1 MSRALQNVDWDLLH
15 QQKLTLLAIRERQ
28 RPASGEHDALSGII
42 HLLDAL
48 QDEAA
53 ENGRWTF
60 PNENE
65 DEGDSHEHKE

>member
-1 MSRALQNVDWDLLH
+1 MFESLNRVEWDLRH

-53 ENGRWTF
+53 KNGRWTF

-65 DEGDSHEHKE
+65 GDSHEHKE

>member
-1 MSRALQNVDWDLLH
+1 MSEALMKVDWNLLH
-15 QQKLTLLAIRERQ
+15 RQKLVLLSIRARQ
-28 RPASGEHDALSGII
+28 RHGSREEQALSGII

-60 PNENE
+60 PAENE
-65 DEGDSHEHKE
+65 EVHDVKA

>member
-1 MSRALQNVDWDLLH
+1 MFESLNRVDWDLLH

-53 ENGRWTF
+53 KNGRWTF

-65 DEGDSHEHKE
+65 GDSHEHKE